1 MRDVCLEA
9 RISNLASRISNLA
22 SRISNLA
29 SRISNLASRISN
41 LASRISNP
49 MNSPFEKLYPS
60 ELNRD
65 ADYFMTHAYNEAI
78 EAWKKDEVPIGA
90 VIEHGG
96 RIIAAA
102 HNQSRSANDPTAH
115 AEILAISQAANTLG
129 DWRLNECTLYVTKE
143 PCPMCSGALVIA
155 RIGKVYYGL
164 PDPKMGC
171 VGGALD
177 LGAIPESNHKFEST
191 GGVLEELN
199 HEILKAFFEK
209 KRLEKKTPES

>member
-1 MRDVCLEA
+1 MDC
-9 RISNLASRISNLA
+9 
-22 SRISNLA
+22 
-29 SRISNLASRISN
+29 
-41 LASRISNP
+41 
-49 MNSPFEKLYPS
+49 PFDKLYPS

-90 VIEHGG
+90 VIEHEG
-96 RIIAAA
+96 RIIASA

-155 RIGKVYYGL
+155 RIGKVCYWL

-171 VGGALD
+171 VGCATD
-177 LGAIPESNHKFEST
+177 LGALPESNHKFSST
-191 GGVLEELN
+191 GGILEELN

-209 KRLEKKTPES
+209 KRLNRKSIT

>member
-1 MRDVCLEA
+1 MD
-9 RISNLASRISNLA
+9 
-22 SRISNLA
+22 
-29 SRISNLASRISN
+29 
-41 LASRISNP
+41 
-49 MNSPFEKLYPS
+49 SPFEKLYPS
-60 ELNRD
+60 ALNRD
-65 ADYFMTHAYNEAI
+65 ADYYMIHAYNEAI
-78 EAWKKDEVPIGA
+78 EAWEKDEVPIGA

-96 RIIAAA
+96 RIIASA

-171 VGGALD
+171 VGGATD
-177 LGAIPESNHKFEST
+177 LGALPGSNHKFEST

-199 HEILKAFFEK
+199 HEILKAFFDK
-209 KRLEKKTPES
+209 KRLAKKEQKPTSGELA

>member
-1 MRDVCLEA
+1 MSSL
-9 RISNLASRISNLA
+9 
-22 SRISNLA
+22 
-29 SRISNLASRISN
+29 
-41 LASRISNP
+41 
-49 MNSPFEKLYPS
+49 FEKQYPS
-60 ELNRD
+60 ALNRD
-65 ADYFMTHAYNEAI
+65 ADYFMAHAYNEAI

-90 VIEHGG
+90 VIEHKGH
-96 RIIAAA
+96 IIAAA
-102 HNQSRSANDPTAH
+102 HNQSRSAGDPTAH

-171 VGGALD
+171 VGGAID
-177 LGAIPESNHKFEST
+177 LGALPESNHKFESV

-199 HEILKAFFEK
+199 HEILKTFFEK
-209 KRLEKKTPES
+209 KRLQKKCSNTESTI